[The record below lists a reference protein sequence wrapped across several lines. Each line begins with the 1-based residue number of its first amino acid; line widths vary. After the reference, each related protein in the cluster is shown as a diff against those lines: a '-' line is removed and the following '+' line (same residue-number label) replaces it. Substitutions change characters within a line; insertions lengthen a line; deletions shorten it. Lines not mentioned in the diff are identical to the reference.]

1 MKVTPRMQRYV
12 KPTLLLL
19 VSTLSTLALSHD
31 GHGLEGS
38 HWHASDA
45 WGFAAFAVVAGVAL
59 WLGKGGDR

>member
-12 KPTLLLL
+12 KPILLLL

-31 GHGLEGS
+31 GHGLEGN

-45 WGFAAFAVVAGVAL
+45 WGFVAFAAVTAL
-59 WLGKGGDR
+59 AIWFSKGGDQ

>member
-1 MKVTPRMQRYV
+1 MHPYSKLSILFFLT
-12 KPTLLLL
+12 
-19 VSTLSTLALSHD
+19 TLSTLALSHN

-45 WGFAAFAVVAGVAL
+45 WGFVAFAVVAGVAL

>member
-45 WGFAAFAVVAGVAL
+45 WGFVAFAVVAGVAL

>member
-1 MKVTPRMQRYV
+1 MFRFV
-12 KPTLLLL
+12 KPTLLFLF
-19 VSTLSTLALSHD
+19 SSLSTLALSHD

-45 WGFAAFAVVAGVAL
+45 WGFVALAVIAGVAL